1 MDLTIPETGWYDDC
15 LKNIV
20 NMTVPESREEIQN
33 TFNRERL
40 IEAYKRGEKRVMR
53 IVNQID
59 DDGAL
64 HKVAIED
71 FFIDNQVNDDIF
83 IVSFFQT
90 LDFPEGTY
98 A

>member
-1 MDLTIPETGWYDDC
+1 
-15 LKNIV
+15 
-20 NMTVPESREEIQN
+20 MTVPESREEVQN
-33 TFNRERL
+33 AFNRKSL
-40 IEAYKRGEKRVMR
+40 LEAYNRGERKVMR

-59 DDGAL
+59 DDGQL

-71 FFIDNQVNDDIF
+71 FFIDNRGSDDIF

-98 A
+98 V